1 MSADTSTVSG
11 QWTVQA
17 CRNTSVADWN
27 FFLGHPRQS
36 HTHGQLGSTSSSTIF
51 CGSIAGIIWMEVD
64 VPPLAVA
71 TDTGIVIVFAIG
83 GGGGGGCGGGCA
95 VTLLR
100 WSLEADRIA
109 LCVCGDVD
117 RFLFD
122 DGATTTNGT
131 TATARCNHRGTGAAA
146 RHHRRSAGCDDRG
159 TTGHRR
165 PRVAYDH
172 LARELRHQYLLAL
185 LVEENLLRRLPTLIR
200 AHRALHRHLR
210 KGRGGCLLLR
220 RLLLLHDDDRLL
232 PGATVLL
239 ALGEQYRLL
248 QLGLRLRLLGHHVR
262 LSLRVGGKDVLR
274 RLRMLRGSQYGG
286 LHERSARRC
295 RRLL

>member
-1 MSADTSTVSG
+1 MPLRLYDRTGLLDELNRLLTDGPTGRKVRLLNNVLLRLLLLLLHIPVLFDLVRTTTTAADRTSG
-11 QWTVQA
+11 LYRLHLQ
-17 CRNTSVADWN
+17 
-27 FFLGHPRQS
+27 
-36 HTHGQLGSTSSSTIF
+36 
-51 CGSIAGIIWMEVD
+51 
-64 VPPLAVA
+64 
-71 TDTGIVIVFAIG
+71 
-83 GGGGGGCGGGCA
+83 
-95 VTLLR
+95 LLR
-100 WSLEADRIA
+100 WPLEADRIA

-122 DGATTTNGT
+122 DGATTTDGT

-220 RLLLLHDDDRLL
+220 WLLLLHDDDRLL

-274 RLRMLRGSQYGG
+274 RLRMLRCSQYGG